1 MPTIFPINWYQWQ
14 KCSHFCGYWVF
25 LPFWIIGLCWI
36 PWIHRVICWGWYV
49 ERSSREEVKW
59 YRRYNTGRSFG
70 WSLSASSG
78 WRLPRTGRWWGYT
91 KAEGCSFFS
100 EECSEK
106 LREGRS
112 WPEGSWSWGLSW
124 RRILSVRSL
133 IRTPMPLFKLR
144 LLLLQMAWSPSS
156 NKRAKKKHKF
166 KKSRCLLW
174 GFWNCGFPDGAGS
187 DGSVFVFKVQVKE
200 ALFDVSFP
208 NFASFFKV
216 HRFIVSEPLIYFLVL
231 NVRLFIV
238 LKDWSLTV
246 FLAILDK
253 AFSSLFIYGS

>member
-91 KAEGCSFFS
+91 KAEGCSF
-100 EECSEK
+100 
-106 LREGRS
+106 LARS
-112 WPEGSWSWGLSW
+112 VVKSCGKGALGLKDLGAGGWVEDESYRLDRLFVLLCHCLNCDYYYYKWHDLLHPTKEQKKNISSKNHVVCYEGSGTAAS
-124 RRILSVRSL
+124 
-133 IRTPMPLFKLR
+133 RTGPDRMGPFLF
-144 LLLLQMAWSPSS
+144 
-156 NKRAKKKHKF
+156 
-166 KKSRCLLW
+166 
-174 GFWNCGFPDGAGS
+174 
-187 DGSVFVFKVQVKE
+187 
-200 ALFDVSFP
+200 
-208 NFASFFKV
+208 
-216 HRFIVSEPLIYFLVL
+216 
-231 NVRLFIV
+231 
-238 LKDWSLTV
+238 LKCR
-246 FLAILDK
+246 
-253 AFSSLFIYGS
+253 